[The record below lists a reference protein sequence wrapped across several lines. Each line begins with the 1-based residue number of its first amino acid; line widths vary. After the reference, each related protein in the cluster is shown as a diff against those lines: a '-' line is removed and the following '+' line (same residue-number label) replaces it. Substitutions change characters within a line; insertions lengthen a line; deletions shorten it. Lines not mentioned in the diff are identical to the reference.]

1 MQIRAAITK
10 TLFYHIYEKIID
22 LEIIYFAV
30 YNINGSRFHCLNM
43 VKIKDVNSSDLT
55 NTCIASLKGLPSI
68 DMFNC
73 LDDL

>member
-43 VKIKDVNSSDLT
+43 VKIKDVNKYMHS
-55 NTCIASLKGLPSI
+55 IFKGLPSI
-68 DMFNC
+68 YMFNC